1 MAIVLEP
8 SPNTPALPGGSGAL
22 LPRPTS
28 DPGVIRR
35 PVESTKGIVSW
46 ITTVDHKRIG
56 IMYGA
61 LSLVWFV
68 IGGIEAL
75 LIRLQL
81 AAPNGEVIGAD
92 TYNQMFT
99 MHGTTMV
106 FLVVMP
112 LSSAFFN
119 YFLPLQIGARDVA
132 FPRLNAL
139 SWWLYVFGGLFLY
152 SSFFLGGA
160 PNGGWFGYAPNT
172 SITFSPG
179 HNIDFWIFGLQILG
193 IGYRLGG
200 ELHRHD
206 HQHACPRNDPVPH
219 AGVHLDDVRCVVPH
233 ALRDAD
239 HHRGVVLVDVRPQLR
254 RQLLQPRPGW

>member
-8 SPNTPALPGGSGAL
+8 ASPALRSS
-22 LPRPTS
+22 LPDYSPPA
-28 DPGVIRR
+28 DPGLLRR
-35 PVESTKGIVSW
+35 PVESEKGVWSW
-46 ITTVDHKRIG
+46 VTTVDHKRLG

-61 LSLVWFV
+61 ASLFFFV

-81 AAPNGEVIGAD
+81 AAPNGTVLTAD

-132 FPRLNAL
+132 
-139 SWWLYVFGGLFLY
+139 
-152 SSFFLGGA
+152 
-160 PNGGWFGYAPNT
+160 
-172 SITFSPG
+172 
-179 HNIDFWIFGLQILG
+179 
-193 IGYRLGG
+193 
-200 ELHRHD
+200 
-206 HQHACPRNDPVPH
+206 
-219 AGVHLDDVRCVVPH
+219 
-233 ALRDAD
+233 
-239 HHRGVVLVDVRPQLR
+239 
-254 RQLLQPRPGW
+254 